1 MLFSADNG
9 VTPRTPHTP
18 RTQVFD
24 ILIYLIVGHFR
35 DTNYSRFEVV
45 ANISYN
51 NVYAIELI

>member
-9 VTPRTPHTP
+9 VSHSRK
-18 RTQVFD
+18 FLN

-51 NVYAIELI
+51 KVYAIELI